1 MVWKIIIW
9 KLLTCRSHQITEWW
23 QIQQKWNN
31 QRIFRIRHQFHNTAV
46 NFRLMCC
53 PQMIQNSNHR
63 TDFRTFILGFKTNR
77 QNSGDKRY
85 VYFICKIHTQKD
97 LGTMVF
103 KAVMNSRACR
113 IASSITLSALKKRP
127 IWFYCIF
134 LYYLQHI
141 GMKNGF
147 NN

>member
-1 MVWKIIIW
+1 MVWSIIIW
-9 KLLTCRSHQITEWW
+9 KLLTCWSHQITEWW

-63 TDFRTFILGFKTNR
+63 TDFGTFILGFKTNR
-77 QNSGDKRY
+77 QNSGDTRY
-85 VYFICKIHTQKD
+85 VYFIWNIHIQKG

-103 KAVMNSRACR
+103 KAVRNSRACR
-113 IASSITLSALKKRP
+113 IASSISLFALKKRP
-127 IWFYCIF
+127 ILFYCIF
-134 LYYLQHI
+134 LYHLQQI
-141 GMKNGF
+141 GMKDGF
-147 NN
+147 DN